1 MEIVVEYPDEDE
13 LVSIGELNVEDIQ
26 IEEEKMEPMDIRSVS
41 IKEPALLLLVPQRH
55 DDVIPLTQDE
65 AL

>member
-1 MEIVVEYPDEDE
+1 MEYPDEDE
-13 LVSIGELNVEDIQ
+13 LVSIGELNVKDIK
-26 IEEEKMEPMDIRSVS
+26 IEEEKMEPMNIRSVS
-41 IKEPALLLLVPQRH
+41 IKEPTLLLLVPQRH